1 MSIVMR
7 FTKIIC
13 IVITLSMLFIGAN
26 AEKREGA
33 KDVVFSQVPEK
44 FGKATLTGNPKIAS
58 ALQQVI
64 DKLQKNPESLKAF
77 SKRMLEG
84 INGIK
89 TTAGIG
95 ITRDNKIIV
104 AIKVKEVDTS
114 ILDKLSNAGIEVIRP
129 SPQRQLIYARL
140 TRDEIYKVSLL
151 PEVKLIRLPEPVVF
165 FTGSKVTRGDF
176 WLQTDEVRRQFN
188 YDGTG
193 VKVGV
198 ISDGMGFTGQS
209 VATGDLPTYDGPCVD
224 PPEGY
229 YPPSDIQFYSF
240 VEDSTYEMYWDMPGT
255 QEDKIRMAPS
265 DTNPYAFREGTA
277 MMEIIYDLAPG
288 AKLFFSNFDPY
299 IVESLNESKDWL
311 ASQGCDI
318 ICDDIGWF
326 NVGNLDG
333 TNILSLKSTELV
345 QNGHLYYTAVGNLAQ
360 AHYGGYFTDD
370 PSHPNR
376 IHNFIYDPVNQRYDE
391 TLEVRIPYMGYAI
404 IALTWYEPFGQSGD
418 DIDLYV
424 LDSHTLDLSNPLAFS
439 TEYQQG
445 DGDPVEYIYF
455 PNFGYD
461 TVVSIVITRKN
472 IDLTPR
478 RMDLFVYGYCEM
490 LEHIVPESS
499 ITCNNDAGGGVMS
512 IGAIDVNTPRRIAV
526 EYFSSRGP
534 TIDGRIKPE
543 MANYDGVET
552 SVPGFESF
560 YGTSAASPHAAGVAA
575 LLRQLLPYETPDQV
589 NSYLRFFCDDLAPS
603 GVDNISGSGRM
614 IAYPI
619 FDQLINTG
627 WVNRV
632 RTYNFNTDEEGWQYY
647 SPPGFTAPQFS
658 WQPGNLVMTAINNVN
673 TFGYWVSPVVDFQPD
688 HSIQLIADKV
698 YQVRCRIASDANPTN
713 FPSFRISVHSGAENE
728 IAQKLINSTNGS
740 GVYPPPEGRYYYLY
754 FRPDQASIASGVR
767 IVVDMINFDPEDSP
781 SASLYIDEVQIKE
794 LNIPY

>member
-1 MSIVMR
+1 MNNGI
-7 FTKIIC
+7 KIIRGVC
-13 IVITLSMLFIGAN
+13 IIIALSMLVISAYSN
-26 AEKREGA
+26 AEKKDGA
-33 KDVVFSQVPEK
+33 KDVVFSEIPEK
-44 FGKATLTGNPKIAS
+44 FGKTTLTGNPKIAS

-64 DKLQKNPESLKAF
+64 NKLQKSPDSLKAF
-77 SKRMLEG
+77 SKRMLKG
-84 INGIK
+84 INGVR
-89 TTAGIG
+89 TTGGIG
-95 ITRDNKIIV
+95 ITEDNRIIV
-104 AIKVKEVDTS
+104 AIEVKDTNTEV
-114 ILDKLSNAGIEVIRP
+114 LNKLKNAGIDVIYTSGERP
-129 SPQRQLIYARL
+129 LVYARL

-151 PEVKLIRLPEPVVF
+151 PEVKLIRLPEPIVF
-165 FTGSKVTRGDF
+165 STGSKVTLGDF

-209 VATGDLPTYDGPCVD
+209 VSTGDLPAYDGPCVD
-224 PPEGY
+224 PPPGY

-240 VEDSTYEMYWDMPGT
+240 NLTYQGT
-255 QEDKIRMAPS
+255 QEDKVRNAPS
-265 DTNPYAFREGTA
+265 DTDPDAYREGTA
-277 MMEIIYDLAPG
+277 MMEIIHDLAPK
-288 AKLFFSNFDPY
+288 AKLFFSNFDFY
-299 IVESLNESKDWL
+299 IPDTFNQSKDWL

-318 ICDDIGWF
+318 ICDDISVF
-326 NVGNLDG
+326 NAGNLDG
-333 TNILSLKSTELV
+333 TSIFSLKNTQLV
-345 QNGHLYYTAVGNLAQ
+345 QAGHLYYTSVGNYAQ
-360 AHYGGYFTDD
+360 SHYGGYFTDD
-370 PSHPNR
+370 PSRPNR
-376 IHNFIYDPVNQRYDE
+376 IHNFVYDPANQRYDE
-391 TLEVRIPYMGYAI
+391 TLEVRIPTFGYAI
-404 IALTWYEPFGQSGD
+404 FALTWYEPFGQSGD

-439 TEYQQG
+439 TDYQLG
-445 DGDPVEYIYF
+445 DGDPVELTYLY
-455 PNFGYD
+455 NFGYD
-461 TVVSIVITRKN
+461 TVVSVVIVRKN

-478 RMDLFVYGYCEM
+478 RMDLFIYGYCEM
-490 LEHIVPESS
+490 LEHIVPEGSVS
-499 ITCNNDAGGGVMS
+499 CNNDAGGGVMS
-512 IGAIDVNTPRRIAV
+512 IGAIDANNPKRSTV

-552 SVPGFESF
+552 SVPDFEVF
-560 YGTSAASPHAAGVAA
+560 YGTSAAAPHAAGVAA
-575 LLRQLLPYETPDQV
+575 LLRQLLPYERPDQV
-589 NSYLRFFCDDLAPS
+589 NAYLRFFCDDLAPS

-627 WVNRV
+627 WVNRI
-632 RTYNFNTDEEGWQYY
+632 RTYNFNADQEGWEYY

-673 TFGYWVSPVVDFQPD
+673 TFGYWVSPIVDFQPD

-698 YQVRCRIASDANPTN
+698 YQVRCRIASDANPSD
-713 FPSFRISVHSGAENE
+713 FPSFRIRVHSGSENE
-728 IAQKLINSTNGS
+728 IAQKLFNSTNGS

-767 IVVDMINFDPEDSP
+767 IAIDMINFDPSDSP